1 MSKLQDFVD
10 EDENGYQNS
19 LLDIEN
25 AISTYGVEILFRA
38 LINHVTD
45 HVVAQ
50 QESDLT
56 NLVEPDTMYVQ

>member
-1 MSKLQDFVD
+1 MSKLQYFVV

-45 HVVAQ
+45 HVVAE

-56 NLVEPDTMYVQ
+56 NVVVPDTMLVQ

>member
-10 EDENGYQNS
+10 EDEKGYKNS

-45 HVVAQ
+45 HVVAE

-56 NLVEPDTMYVQ
+56 NVVVPDTMLVQ

>member
-25 AISTYGVEILFRA
+25 AISTYGVQILFQA
-38 LINHVTD
+38 LVNHVTD
-45 HVVAQ
+45 HVVAK